1 MTLCR
6 NIEFSFPL
14 LRQNCLRDFVNSE
27 NNYLIGAD
35 LMVLGKPNSTS
46 LGSLFN
52 PFRTAMFH
60 NYMEHGLST

>member
-35 LMVLGKPNSTS
+35 LMVLGKPTGTS
-46 LGSLFN
+46 VGSLFKLICGSN
-52 PFRTAMFH
+52 ARKV
-60 NYMEHGLST
+60 SS

>member
-6 NIEFSFPL
+6 NIEFSFSL

-46 LGSLFN
+46 LGSLFK
-52 PFRTAMFH
+52 RA
-60 NYMEHGLST
+60 GVSG